1 VDEPRFRS
9 ARRRRTV
16 PSAAPSRKAGVL
28 FDASF
33 GLSRALAQFAK
44 LCLGLIVI
52 LIVIDVTIRNLGG
65 RPPLWTVPVTE
76 YLMLYITALGV
87 PYLVRVKGHVL
98 ITIIIDRLA
107 PARRRRLERA
117 IYLVSA
123 ACFLFL
129 GLVALVMTVDAAV
142 TGDFQAR
149 AFKVPTWIAYLPIP
163 IGFVLSALEFGRY
176 LIVADSLFD
185 RRAADADSL

>member
-1 VDEPRFRS
+1 MSP
-9 ARRRRTV
+9 
-16 PSAAPSRKAGVL
+16 AAPSPRTGAL
-28 FDASF
+28 FDASHRVC
-33 GLSRALAQFAK
+33 RALAQFSK
-44 LCLGLIVI
+44 LCLGLIVV
-52 LIVIDVTIRNLGG
+52 LIVVDVTIRNLGG

-98 ITIIIDRLA
+98 ITIVIDRLA
-107 PARRRRLERA
+107 PARRRGLERA

-129 GLVALVMTVDAAV
+129 GIVALFMTVDAAV

-149 AFKVPTWIAYLPIP
+149 AFKVPTWIAYLPLP
-163 IGFVLSALEFGRY
+163 IGFLLGAFEFGRY
-176 LIVADSLFD
+176 LAVADSLFD